1 MRRATRARGAALAT
15 AAICAALAVPAGASA
30 HTASIA
36 SVKHD
41 VHAAGSALTALKHA
55 GSHSQAAARRAL
67 NANKASM
74 IAAGREVR
82 SLAAHKKL
90 TATATG
96 LGLVAKQYDSN
107 VRAYTSLIP
116 VTSGSLQ
123 TALAGS
129 LQPALDGRTFADWM
143 LGELTTVLP
152 SGGTTSAT
160 GTISDLLGN
169 LPSLIQSLT
178 GVVGSGDVSSEI
190 QGIVA
195 QALTTAT
202 GLLDAGLAQVQ
213 ALLPSL
219 PASDQATVQTVL
231 DQIQSIVGTIQ
242 STLTTAVQT
251 ITSSMG
257 GTSLGSTLSSQLQQ
271 ILGIFQNLLG
281 GLTGTG
287 SAGTGSAGTGSTDT
301 GSTGTCST
309 GTGSILGS
317 LPIPSFITGLL
328 QNFGLGDLFGGC
340 DTSGSGSTSGSG
352 AGAGAGILGG
362 LFGSLPFGL

>member
-1 MRRATRARGAALAT
+1 M
-15 AAICAALAVPAGASA
+15 CAALALPAGASA
-30 HTASIA
+30 HSASLA

-41 VHAAGSALTALKHA
+41 VHAAGSALTALNHA
-55 GSHSQAAARRAL
+55 GSRHPAAARRAL
-67 NANKASM
+67 SANKASM
-74 IAAGREVR
+74 AAAAREVR
-82 SLAAHKKL
+82 GLASRKKVS
-90 TATATG
+90 ATASG
-96 LGLVAKQYDSN
+96 LGLVARQYDSN
-107 VRAYTSLIP
+107 VRSYTALIP

-123 TALAGS
+123 SALAGS
-129 LQPALDGRTFADWM
+129 LGPALDSQTFSDWL

-178 GVVGSGDVSSEI
+178 GVVGNGDVSSQI
-190 QGIVA
+190 QAIVA

-202 GLLDAGLAQVQ
+202 GLLDASLAQVQ

-231 DQIQSIVGTIQ
+231 TQIQSIVGTIQ

-257 GTSLGSTLSSQLQQ
+257 GTSLGSTLTGQLQQ
-271 ILGIFQNLLG
+271 ILGIFENLLG
-281 GLTGTG
+281 GLTG
-287 SAGTGSAGTGSTDT
+287 SGSTGT
-301 GSTGTCST
+301 GSTGTSSGTGTST
-309 GTGSILGS
+309 GTCSSGIGSILGS

-328 QNFGLGDLFGGC
+328 QNLGLGGLFGGGC
-340 DTSGSGSTSGSG
+340 STSSGSGSGSGAGAG